1 MSKFYK
7 KHIIFVQIN
16 YLLIIKIMIFSRI
29 KNVLNNYKF
38 MFMNNH
44 KNFSEIKYMMI
55 KKSLF
60 DQNNNDEILK
70 SKKNNQNWKDVS
82 TSKNK

>member
-1 MSKFYK
+1 
-7 KHIIFVQIN
+7 
-16 YLLIIKIMIFSRI
+16 
-29 KNVLNNYKF
+29 
-38 MFMNNH
+38 MNNH

-70 SKKNNQNWKDVS
+70 SKKIIKIG
-82 TSKNK
+82 KM

>member
-1 MSKFYK
+1 
-7 KHIIFVQIN
+7 
-16 YLLIIKIMIFSRI
+16 MILSRI

-60 DQNNNDEILK
+60 DQYNNDEILK
-70 SKKNNQNWKDVS
+70 SKKNNQNWEDVI
-82 TSKNK
+82 TSKK

>member
-1 MSKFYK
+1 MT
-7 KHIIFVQIN
+7 
-16 YLLIIKIMIFSRI
+16 LSRI

-44 KNFSEIKYMMI
+44 NHFSEIKYMMI

-60 DQNNNDEILK
+60 DQYNNDEILK
-70 SKKNNQNWKDVS
+70 SKKIINIGKM
-82 TSKNK
+82 

>member
-1 MSKFYK
+1 MT
-7 KHIIFVQIN
+7 
-16 YLLIIKIMIFSRI
+16 LSRI

-44 KNFSEIKYMMI
+44 KKFSKIKYMMI

-60 DQNNNDEILK
+60 DQNNNDEIL
-70 SKKNNQNWKDVS
+70 
-82 TSKNK
+82 

>member
-1 MSKFYK
+1 
-7 KHIIFVQIN
+7 
-16 YLLIIKIMIFSRI
+16 MILSRI

-60 DQNNNDEILK
+60 DQYNNDEILK
-70 SKKNNQNWKDVS
+70 SKKIIKIG
-82 TSKNK
+82 KM

>member
-1 MSKFYK
+1 
-7 KHIIFVQIN
+7 
-16 YLLIIKIMIFSRI
+16 MIFSRI

-44 KNFSEIKYMMI
+44 NHFSEIKYMMI

-60 DQNNNDEILK
+60 DQYNNDEILK
-70 SKKNNQNWKDVS
+70 SKKIINIGKM
-82 TSKNK
+82 

>member
-1 MSKFYK
+1 
-7 KHIIFVQIN
+7 
-16 YLLIIKIMIFSRI
+16 MILSRI

-44 KNFSEIKYMMI
+44 NHFSEIKYMMI

-60 DQNNNDEILK
+60 DQYNNDEILK
-70 SKKNNQNWKDVS
+70 SKKIINIGKM
-82 TSKNK
+82 

>member
-1 MSKFYK
+1 
-7 KHIIFVQIN
+7 
-16 YLLIIKIMIFSRI
+16 MIFSRI

-70 SKKNNQNWKDVS
+70 SKKIIKIG
-82 TSKNK
+82 KM

>member
-1 MSKFYK
+1 
-7 KHIIFVQIN
+7 
-16 YLLIIKIMIFSRI
+16 MILSRI

-70 SKKNNQNWKDVS
+70 SKKIIKIGKMYQLQKINNDNEIDNIKYFC
-82 TSKNK
+82 KEFYNKLK